1 MVIQGMIARYGLAA
15 IFVGAGVEGETSVI
29 AGGVFA
35 HKLFFPL
42 WAAIAAA
49 ATGSFVADQI
59 FFYAG
64 RHFREHRLVRRMT
77 GKPAYAKA
85 MKKLERHPIAF
96 ILGFRF
102 LYGLRTV
109 SPMAVGTSHVKARA
123 FLLLNAAAATIWAA
137 LFTGIGYGF
146 GGPIERT
153 FRRSGLIEHLPLALT
168 IIVLMLIAVSQ
179 IVRWLHH
186 RGEAAD
192 YDHAQQDA
200 QQD

>member
-1 MVIQGMIARYGLAA
+1 MVIQGLIARYGLAA
-15 IFVGAGVEGETSVI
+15 IFIGAGVEGETSVI

-42 WAAIAAA
+42 WAAIAIA
-49 ATGSFVADQI
+49 ATGSFAADQL
-59 FFYAG
+59 FFHAG
-64 RHFREHRLVRRMT
+64 RHYREHRLVRRVT
-77 GKPAYAKA
+77 GKPAYATA
-85 MKKLERHPIAF
+85 MRKLERHPTAF

-109 SPMAVGTSHVKARA
+109 SPMAVGTSHVKART
-123 FLLLNAAAATIWAA
+123 FLLLNGIAATIWAG

-146 GGPIERT
+146 GGPIERA

-168 IIVLMLIAVSQ
+168 TMLLVLIAVSQ

-186 RGEAAD
+186 RGDAVGCE
-192 YDHAQQDA
+192 QMPQD
-200 QQD
+200 